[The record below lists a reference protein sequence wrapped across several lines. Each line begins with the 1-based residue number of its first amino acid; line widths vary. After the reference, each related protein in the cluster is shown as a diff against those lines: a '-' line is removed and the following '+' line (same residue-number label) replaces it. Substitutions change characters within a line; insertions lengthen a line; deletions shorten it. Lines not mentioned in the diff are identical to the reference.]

1 MFSCF
6 FETNNLCK
14 NSKRS
19 KESTRS
25 IFARADLEQ
34 SAASK
39 RVFEASPTRDA
50 RGTPSRATNDLFP
63 RAHSD
68 LEGDRVRRCAHV
80 RASGRGALAGRGIR
94 SRRAERSTISPT
106 WFPGNFL
113 SAADRLGRTERHG
126 RPRDADSRGVVR
138 EVRVCGAAGARA
150 ESATDRRGREGP
162 EEPMGASPRRAR
174 ADAVR
179 TPAFSKKPKRTLES
193 AFRSTKK
200 RSTKKTARARFF
212 SRERPSRAR
221 LVAARASLD

>member
-14 NSKRS
+14 NA
-19 KESTRS
+19 KEALGVDP
-25 IFARADLEQ
+25 FHFRASGSRE
-34 SAASK
+34 SAASE
-39 RVFEASPTRDA
+39 RVFEASPTSDA

-150 ESATDRRGREGP
+150 ESAESAGP

-179 TPAFSKKPKRTLES
+179 TPAFSKKPKRTL
-193 AFRSTKK
+193 
-200 RSTKKTARARFF
+200 
-212 SRERPSRAR
+212 
-221 LVAARASLD
+221 

>member
-1 MFSCF
+1 MY
-6 FETNNLCK
+6 LCK

-39 RVFEASPTRDA
+39 RVFEASPTSDA

-179 TPAFSKKPKRTLES
+179 TLS
-193 AFRSTKK
+193 RSLKS
-200 RSTKKTARARFF
+200 RNERIRARFVP
-212 SRERPSRAR
+212 RKNKLRNRAR
-221 LVAARASLD
+221 ALLLARTPRAARVSSPLLSLS